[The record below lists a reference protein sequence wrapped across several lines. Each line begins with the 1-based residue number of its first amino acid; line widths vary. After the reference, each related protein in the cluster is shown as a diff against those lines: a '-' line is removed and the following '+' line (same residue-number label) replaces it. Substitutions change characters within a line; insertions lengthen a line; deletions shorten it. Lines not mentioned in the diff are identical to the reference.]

1 MSIQAMMKQAKKMQE
16 ELEKAQNELFKK
28 EFKIEKQGVTVVM
41 TGDGRLK
48 SLNIDEILIDPD
60 DKDII
65 EDLIVIA
72 INELKEIIDEKLEEI
87 QPKAPMGMPF

>member
-16 ELEKAQNELFKK
+16 ELEKAQKEIFQK
-28 EFKIEKQGVTVVM
+28 EFKVEKQGVTVVM
-41 TGDGRLK
+41 TGDGRLQ
-48 SLNIDEILIDPD
+48 SLTIDEILIDPD

-72 INELKEIIDEKLEEI
+72 VNEVKEIIDEELEAI
-87 QPKAPMGMPF
+87 QPKAPGGMPF